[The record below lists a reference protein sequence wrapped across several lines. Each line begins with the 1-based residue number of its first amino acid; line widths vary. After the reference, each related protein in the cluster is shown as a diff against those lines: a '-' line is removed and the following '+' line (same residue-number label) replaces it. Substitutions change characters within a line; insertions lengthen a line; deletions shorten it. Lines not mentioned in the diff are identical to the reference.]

1 MTIAR
6 HLAALLLALGI
17 ANAQG
22 QTPYA
27 GQHER
32 SIKALSDEEIR
43 QYLAGAGM
51 GYAKAAELNGFP
63 GPMHVLELADELR
76 LSAGQREA
84 TRRLMESHKADARA
98 LGAKRIEA
106 EKRLNSVFQGGKVD
120 EQSLAEAVRA
130 AAALEGDYRLSHLET
145 HRRMRL
151 LLSDEQVTRYNQARG
166 YSSPAGHSPHKH

>member
-1 MTIAR
+1 MTIAQ
-6 HLAALLLALGI
+6 HIVALLLALGA
-17 ANAQG
+17 ANAQS
-22 QTPYA
+22 QSPYA

-32 SIKALSDEEIR
+32 PIKALSEDEIR

-63 GPMHVLELADELR
+63 GPMHVLELADDLR

-84 TRRLMESHKADARA
+84 TQRLMESHKADARA
-98 LGAKRIEA
+98 IGAKRIAA
-106 EKRLNSVFQGGKVD
+106 EKRLDSIFLSGKID
-120 EQSLAEAVRA
+120 AQSLAEAVRA
-130 AAALEGDYRLSHLET
+130 AAAVEGDYRLSHLET

-151 LLSDEQVTRYNQARG
+151 LLSDEQVARYNEARG